1 MSLRLRC
8 NRLVAKT
15 GSDCTMPERRT
26 NRHPSAVEFGSLTE
40 FAKGLL
46 QRNPSLIPPREPP
59 TPRVRVGNT
68 ILPPAPS
75 EAANNEAVV
84 ALRGGRPA
92 SARSR
97 ESAAPPSAPGT
108 VPPVSVWSERPQGD
122 GAVKA
127 KERSVFFVRRGGK
140 LQFDWVLA
148 GVLVVTGCVVG
159 FAGRRAAERAN
170 DSVAS
175 AKHVICSPEDGATKS
190 NAAKLSAAGSPA
202 TDDGARC
209 PPASTPVTDN
219 ADRSETKSGSILDQR
234 FCSEWGQNRGP

>member
-68 ILPPAPS
+68 ILPPAPG

-97 ESAAPPSAPGT
+97 ESAAPSSAPAT
-108 VPPVSVWSERPQGD
+108 VPPVSVWSERPQRRRRQSERAQRIFRSTRGQASVRLGVGR
-122 GAVKA
+122 GASGNGVC
-127 KERSVFFVRRGGK
+127 RRVRR
-140 LQFDWVLA
+140 A
-148 GVLVVTGCVVG
+148 TC
-159 FAGRRAAERAN
+159 RRAR
-170 DSVAS
+170 
-175 AKHVICSPEDGATKS
+175 
-190 NAAKLSAAGSPA
+190 
-202 TDDGARC
+202 
-209 PPASTPVTDN
+209 
-219 ADRSETKSGSILDQR
+219 QR
-234 FCSEWGQNRGP
+234 LGRLGQTRHLFPRRRGHQEQRRQAVRRR